1 MDGNQQSENRDQEP
15 VIEQAQEQPKG
26 AAKIQVFDVI
36 VGLNVV
42 LFGAMWLFGGFKVD
56 TQALIRFG
64 AKFNYNI
71 VTGEWWR
78 LITPMFLHV
87 DLMHLMMNT
96 LGVISLSQPLKHI
109 YGQGKLLAVYVTA
122 GFTGVVLSFTFS
134 DSLSAGASTAIFGM
148 LGAHIYLYFRNREAY
163 RYIFGSSFLTLIA
176 INFAYGF
183 MVPNIDNFGHLGGF
197 IGGFVVAYALG
208 LRHEPWLRRQAV
220 ALVLLV
226 AIAGGGIFYGYNR
239 YYESANYDYMHFF
252 EAYEREDYE
261 EAYRRLILGIERHP
275 NDPLLKELAEA
286 IK

>member
-1 MDGNQQSENRDQEP
+1 MEENEKTEIVDQQREP
-15 VIEQAQEQPKG
+15 ELVKS
-26 AAKIQVFDVI
+26 AAMVQIFDFI
-36 VGLNVV
+36 VVLNVA
-42 LFGAMWLFGGFKVD
+42 LFVIMWLVGGFKVD
-56 TQALIRFG
+56 AQGLIRFG

-78 LITPMFLHV
+78 LLTPMFLHV
-87 DLMHLMMNT
+87 DLAHLMMNT
-96 LGVISLSQPLKHI
+96 MGVVSLSQPLKYI
-109 YGQGKLLAVYVTA
+109 YGQGKLLVIYVSA

-148 LGAHIYLYFRNREAY
+148 LGAHIYLYLRNREAY

-208 LRHEPWLRRQAV
+208 LRYEPWVRKQLVAMVLLLAV
-220 ALVLLV
+220 AF
-226 AIAGGGIFYGYNR
+226 GGIYYGYNR

-275 NDPLLKELAEA
+275 DDPMLKELVEA
-286 IK
+286 IQ